1 MISLGSYSC
10 SAVSVPSLVKGDTLS
25 PSTEETLS
33 PSKWGITLAHFWKEG
48 AEARYPSAI
57 SFCIPTVTAEC
68 PSQLPGLG
76 PLACENIRCPCSS
89 SQSRVCSA
97 GHAAG
102 LCLLGQ

>member
-1 MISLGSYSC
+1 MISPGSYSC

-25 PSTEETLS
+25 PSTEETLP

-68 PSQLPGLG
+68 PSQLPDLG
-76 PLACENIRCPCSS
+76 PLACGEYQMPLQLFPE
-89 SQSRVCSA
+89 QS
-97 GHAAG
+97 
-102 LCLLGQ
+102 L